1 MKARLALLA
10 LVLMTSSAFARSDWN
25 GTWVGNWSGANS
37 NGIQIAMAGNVV
49 TGIFWN
55 GDYLPDALQSR
66 VSPDGK
72 TLTITWGKSS
82 AVLTRSGAETANA
95 VIHEPGKPDAK
106 FPVKID
112 H

>member
-1 MKARLALLA
+1 MKTRLVLAVLL
-10 LVLMTSSAFARSDWN
+10 LMTSPAFAAGDWN
-25 GTWVGNWSGANS
+25 GTWVGNWNAPGG
-37 NGIQIAMAGNVV
+37 NGVQIAMAGNVA

-55 GDYLPDALQSR
+55 GDYLPDDLQSK
-66 VSPDGK
+66 VSADGK

-82 AVLTRSGAETANA
+82 AVLTRIGAETANA
-95 VIHEPGKPDAK
+95 VIHEPGKPDTK